1 MVQSLVGQAV
11 IRVVGHV
18 GRHADARDVSGR
30 GRGRA
35 DACPGSVGV
44 VRGAGCRGAVA
55 RWVYER
61 WGSWGSWGRQGAAVW
76 RAWGRWGRWV
86 GGVGALPHPSYTH
99 RATVPLQP
107 PP

>member
-30 GRGRA
+30 GCGRA

-55 RWVYER
+55 RWVYE
-61 WGSWGSWGRQGAAVW
+61 S
-76 RAWGRWGRWV
+76 WV
-86 GGVGALPHPSYTH
+86 GGVGGVGRPPWRGG
-99 RATVPLQP
+99 RA
-107 PP
+107 

>member
-18 GRHADARDVSGR
+18 GRHADARDVSGRGRGR

-61 WGSWGSWGRQGAAVW
+61 WGSRGS
-76 RAWGRWGRWV
+76 
-86 GGVGALPHPSYTH
+86 
-99 RATVPLQP
+99 
-107 PP
+107 